1 MGFLSALF
9 GGKTETPEEK
19 QKQNEEKSFNIFKY
33 DGVKASKMGQ
43 FDYAIRCF
51 NEALKIHDDLETRDY
66 LSQAY
71 LRTGHFDEALKQMEH
86 LVAAEP
92 RNVALLLQKAHVY
105 HLQENYQAMH
115 EICEKAMAID
125 PTHAFACYADA
136 QAQLGLH
143 NPILAVA
150 RLTQALSLNP
160 NMGSAMLLRSIT
172 LLQMGDVDGAM
183 KDADHL
189 LAANPGNEDVMMLK
203 ARAEYRA
210 GHPDAAIQMY
220 GMVIETNP
228 FHAEA
233 YRERGQVKYEQGN
246 AAGAQEDMK
255 KVLEINPESLA
266 HVSGDFSAEGI
277 ENKVKQAYSFINPF
291 GI

>member
-1 MGFLSALF
+1 
-9 GGKTETPEEK
+9 
-19 QKQNEEKSFNIFKY
+19 
-33 DGVKASKMGQ
+33 
-43 FDYAIRCF
+43 
-51 NEALKIHDDLETRDY
+51 
-66 LSQAY
+66 
-71 LRTGHFDEALKQMEH
+71 
-86 LVAAEP
+86 
-92 RNVALLLQKAHVY
+92 
-105 HLQENYQAMH
+105 
-115 EICEKAMAID
+115 
-125 PTHAFACYADA
+125 
-136 QAQLGLH
+136 
-143 NPILAVA
+143 
-150 RLTQALSLNP
+150 
-160 NMGSAMLLRSIT
+160 
-172 LLQMGDVDGAM
+172 MGDVDGAM

-233 YRERGQVKYEQGN
+233 YRERGQVKYEQGD

-277 ENKVKQAYSFINPF
+277 ENKVKQAYSFINPL

>member
-1 MGFLSALF
+1 MEQETLDLLVQHGF
-9 GGKTETPEEK
+9 
-19 QKQNEEKSFNIFKY
+19 
-33 DGVKASKMGQ
+33 
-43 FDYAIRCF
+43 
-51 NEALKIHDDLETRDY
+51 
-66 LSQAY
+66 
-71 LRTGHFDEALKQMEH
+71 
-86 LVAAEP
+86 
-92 RNVALLLQKAHVY
+92 
-105 HLQENYQAMH
+105 
-115 EICEKAMAID
+115 
-125 PTHAFACYADA
+125 
-136 QAQLGLH
+136 
-143 NPILAVA
+143 
-150 RLTQALSLNP
+150 
-160 NMGSAMLLRSIT
+160 
-172 LLQMGDVDGAM
+172 DVDGAM